1 MLSYGHRYLDQEGK
15 LWSQF
20 LDLICLTDGKADSI
34 VLALKNIIQMK
45 GIPVHLIFGL
55 GTDGTAV
62 MTEDVPYMATFRDHL
77 EHLHLY
83 FRNSANRSASLK
95 AAAEVLGVCELKVK
109 QVKDTRWLSQHEAV
123 KNLSINISAVLG
135 ALADEVETR
144 KCPTAKGLYS
154 FLATYRFIAALHLQ
168 ADVLPHLAR
177 LSKLFQREDVMFLA
191 IKEQVPV
198 TLPLL
203 KGIKDSGGHQ
213 PGSHLA
219 RLNQSLDDPSA
230 SLPNRREEEEARIIQ
245 GADSSIGKDFNHR
258 YDYFTDIFPPLFDE
272 VMDPYLDGL
281 IAHLERRFS
290 ENKTQL
296 DILSDLSSK
305 YEEFGVLYPTISQ
318 LAAIALTVPVSSVK
332 TNIRNRLQGDHLAAC
347 IHISINGPEVSGFP
361 YQEALET
368 FFRKPRKIPVAK
380 IIAHCVDK
388 QIDLLAAMYGFRLRV
403 VVHCSCLSSWLWGSR
418 HRIFHF
424 WTAGSG
430 SNSATVVVMWLTLM
444 SDPRVSL
451 VIWISGCFYEV
462 HEGKSTLHGS
472 RGGRRNQ
479 DVLHIWVVLSEKV
492 TYDLLGGLP
501 LPVLQ
506 SGLES
511 WPLSRDVGYLLLTEN
526 RLE

>member
-55 GTDGTAV
+55 GTDGAAV
-62 MTEDVPYMATFRDHL
+62 MTGRDHL
-77 EHLHLY
+77 EQLHLY

-109 QVKDTRWLSQHEAV
+109 
-123 KNLSINISAVLG
+123 NISAVLG
-135 ALADEVETR
+135 ALAEEVEIR

-198 TLPLL
+198 TLALI
-203 KGIKDSGGHQ
+203 KGIKDSGVINRVHTW
-213 PGSHLA
+213 PDYIKVLMTLWDWVH
-219 RLNQSLDDPSA
+219 SA

-245 GADSSIGKDFNHR
+245 GADSILEEWASFKEQVVSG
-258 YDYFTDIFPPLFDE
+258 PLK
-272 VMDPYLDGL
+272 
-281 IAHLERRFS
+281 
-290 ENKTQL
+290 NKTQL

-318 LAAIALTVPVSSVK
+318 LAAIALTVPVSSVNCERDFSTLNRVK

-347 IHISINGPEVSGFP
+347 MWISINGPEVSDFP

-368 FFRKPRKIPVAK
+368 FFRKPRKI
-380 IIAHCVDK
+380 
-388 QIDLLAAMYGFRLRV
+388 
-403 VVHCSCLSSWLWGSR
+403 HCSKNKC
-418 HRIFHF
+418 
-424 WTAGSG
+424 
-430 SNSATVVVMWLTLM
+430 
-444 SDPRVSL
+444 SL
-451 VIWISGCFYEV
+451 CG
-462 HEGKSTLHGS
+462 
-472 RGGRRNQ
+472 
-479 DVLHIWVVLSEKV
+479 
-492 TYDLLGGLP
+492 
-501 LPVLQ
+501 
-506 SGLES
+506 
-511 WPLSRDVGYLLLTEN
+511 
-526 RLE
+526 

>member
-55 GTDGTAV
+55 GTDGAAV

-77 EHLHLY
+77 EQLHLY

-109 QVKDTRWLSQHEAV
+109 
-123 KNLSINISAVLG
+123 NISAVLG
-135 ALADEVETR
+135 ALAEEVEIR

-198 TLPLL
+198 TLALI
-203 KGIKDSGGHQ
+203 KGIKDSGVINRVHTW
-213 PGSHLA
+213 PDYIKVLMTLWDWVH
-219 RLNQSLDDPSA
+219 SA

-258 YDYFTDIFPPLFDE
+258 
-272 VMDPYLDGL
+272 
-281 IAHLERRFS
+281 RFS
-290 ENKTQL
+290 EVGVLAAFGILGPQSTTLPNDITHTHLRTLVGKFCSDVDFDTVLEEWASFKEQVVSGPLKNKTQL

-318 LAAIALTVPVSSVK
+318 LAAIALTVPVSSVNCERDFSTLNRVK

-347 IHISINGPEVSGFP
+347 MRISINGPEVSDFP

-368 FFRKPRKIPVAK
+368 FFRKPRKI
-380 IIAHCVDK
+380 
-388 QIDLLAAMYGFRLRV
+388 
-403 VVHCSCLSSWLWGSR
+403 HCSKNKC
-418 HRIFHF
+418 
-424 WTAGSG
+424 
-430 SNSATVVVMWLTLM
+430 
-444 SDPRVSL
+444 
-451 VIWISGCFYEV
+451 
-462 HEGKSTLHGS
+462 
-472 RGGRRNQ
+472 
-479 DVLHIWVVLSEKV
+479 
-492 TYDLLGGLP
+492 
-501 LPVLQ
+501 
-506 SGLES
+506 
-511 WPLSRDVGYLLLTEN
+511 
-526 RLE
+526 